1 MHITSMSRGQSRR
14 RLGDSLSIIIIIMPQ
29 QHQQES
35 VLEPERLRSSP
46 AGVDDVASR
55 CTERFRGVC
64 SLHTEFVLPRNQF
77 RDFGDVA
84 TAAERL
90 HFPQRTC
97 PATKRKQRQAQ
108 KHRDKILSIFNCPG
122 KSQLLSELLSLTR
135 NRERFLN
142 WRFSLCTMC
151 GFGIVE
157 QWIRKW
163 LQTLGDTFLPH
174 TV

>member
-14 RLGDSLSIIIIIMPQ
+14 RLGDSLSIIIIIML
-29 QHQQES
+29 QHQRQES

-46 AGVDDVASR
+46 AGVDDVAPR

-84 TAAERL
+84 TVAERL

-122 KSQLLSELLSLTR
+122 KSQLLSELLRHDKESRTFPELAFLTMYR
-135 NRERFLN
+135 VRLWYRCVIINR
-142 WRFSLCTMC
+142 
-151 GFGIVE
+151 
-157 QWIRKW
+157 
-163 LQTLGDTFLPH
+163 
-174 TV
+174 